1 MNWDAVSFDW
11 NHARAFL
18 ATVEEGS
25 LSAAARALGLTQP
38 TLGRQVAALEAELD
52 VVLFERVGKSLI
64 LTETGLE
71 LLEHM
76 KKMYEAA
83 NLASLSASGQSQAIE
98 GRVRITA
105 SDIMSAYIL
114 PTALQKIKEIAPRLQ
129 IEIVS
134 SNQIRDLQLR
144 EADIAIRHVRP
155 DQAELI
161 SKLVCEAEAYFYA
174 SKVYLDE
181 AGRPQNKDD
190 LQSHVFIGFGDHNR
204 MIEYLQPLGIY
215 LKDDNFRFSSENG
228 IVAWKMAQHDLGII
242 AMSKDM
248 GPSEDSM
255 EQVLPEMPPIKFPIW
270 LTAHRELHNSRRIRL
285 VFDLLSEHLRGKQN
299 KLT

>member
-1 MNWDAVSFDW
+1 MNWNTVSFDW

-18 ATVEEGS
+18 ATAEEGS
-25 LSAAARALGLTQP
+25 LTAAARALGLTQP
-38 TLGRQVAALEAELD
+38 TLGRQVAALEADLD

-64 LTETGLE
+64 LTETGVE

-83 NLASLSASGQSQAIE
+83 NRASLAASGQSQAIE

-114 PTALQKIKEIAPRLQ
+114 PTALQKIQKIAPRLQ

-134 SNQIRDLQLR
+134 SNEIRDLQLR

-155 DQAELI
+155 EQPELI
-161 SKLVCEAEAYFYA
+161 SKLVGEAEGYFYA
-174 SKVYLDE
+174 SKNYLDKT
-181 AGRPQNKDD
+181 GRPQNTKD
-190 LQSHVFIGFGDHNR
+190 LQSHVFIGFGDDNQ
-204 MIEYLQPLGIY
+204 MIAYLQPLGID
-215 LKDDNFRFSSENG
+215 LKIDNFRFSSKNG
-228 IVAWKMAQHDLGII
+228 IVAWQMARHDLGII
-242 AMSKDM
+242 AMSKEM
-248 GPSEDSM
+248 GTYDDRM
-255 EQVLPEMPPIKFPIW
+255 EQVLPKLPPIKFPVW

-285 VFDLLSEHLRGKQN
+285 VFDLLSEHLKGREDD
-299 KLT
+299 LV